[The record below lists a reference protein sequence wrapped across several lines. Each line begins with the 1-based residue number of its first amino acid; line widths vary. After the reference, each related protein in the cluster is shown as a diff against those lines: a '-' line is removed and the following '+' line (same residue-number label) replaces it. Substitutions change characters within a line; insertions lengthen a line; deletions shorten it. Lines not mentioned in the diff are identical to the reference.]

1 MEEIQASYTEK
12 KHLQLKTEIFQS
24 SSCLARMAST
34 HRARKRIREAKRKA
48 RPELATREMWVQN
61 DYANTFDL
69 SWERVTSFTN
79 PPSNSQSL
87 T

>member
-1 MEEIQASYTEK
+1 MTIASLCRHILLPEFITFF
-12 KHLQLKTEIFQS
+12 TMQS
-24 SSCLARMAST
+24 SSHLGRMAST

-69 SWERVTSFTN
+69 SWERVILFGLVSHVKHL
-79 PPSNSQSL
+79 PS
-87 T
+87 

>member
-1 MEEIQASYTEK
+1 MILLRHFVDIYFCLNLSPFS
-12 KHLQLKTEIFQS
+12 LLQS
-24 SSCLARMAST
+24 SSHLGRMAST

-69 SWERVTSFTN
+69 SWERVI
-79 PPSNSQSL
+79 L
-87 T
+87 LGLV

>member
-1 MEEIQASYTEK
+1 
-12 KHLQLKTEIFQS
+12 
-24 SSCLARMAST
+24 MAST

-69 SWERVTSFTN
+69 SWERVTLSFTN
-79 PPSNSQSL
+79 PPAWAP
-87 T
+87 

>member
-1 MEEIQASYTEK
+1 
-12 KHLQLKTEIFQS
+12 
-24 SSCLARMAST
+24 MAST

-69 SWERVTSFTN
+69 SWERVLNNIFHKFFCLG
-79 PPSNSQSL
+79 PL
-87 T
+87 A

>member
-1 MEEIQASYTEK
+1 
-12 KHLQLKTEIFQS
+12 
-24 SSCLARMAST
+24 MAST

-69 SWERVTSFTN
+69 SWERVRLAFTN
-79 PPSNSQSL
+79 PPSTSL
-87 T
+87 VPDMDHMIKIHPIR

>member
-1 MEEIQASYTEK
+1 
-12 KHLQLKTEIFQS
+12 
-24 SSCLARMAST
+24 MAST

-69 SWERVTSFTN
+69 SWERVTLSFTN
-79 PPSNSQSL
+79 PPSL
-87 T
+87 VPHLDHLLKLHPVR

>member
-1 MEEIQASYTEK
+1 M
-12 KHLQLKTEIFQS
+12 FQS
-24 SSCLARMAST
+24 SSHLARMAST

-69 SWERVTSFTN
+69 SWERVTLSFFLDYLSKLH
-79 PPSNSQSL
+79 PAR
-87 T
+87 

>member
-1 MEEIQASYTEK
+1 M
-12 KHLQLKTEIFQS
+12 FQS
-24 SSCLARMAST
+24 RIDLDRMAST

-69 SWERVTSFTN
+69 SWERVTLSFTN
-79 PPSNSQSL
+79 PTVWAPCPHSL
-87 T
+87 VPGMDHVLKIHPTR